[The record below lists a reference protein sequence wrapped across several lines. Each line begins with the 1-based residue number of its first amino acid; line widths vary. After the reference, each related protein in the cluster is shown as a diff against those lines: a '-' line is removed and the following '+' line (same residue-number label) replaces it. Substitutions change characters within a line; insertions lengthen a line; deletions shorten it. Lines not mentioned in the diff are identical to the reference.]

1 MSLLNKHIF
10 ISKTP
15 SEVEDL
21 QKMVKISGGTL
32 TATPLIFFEEIP
44 FKEIPTTDI
53 IFFSSPRGV
62 KYFFGQCRVFPKAMI
77 ACVGNT
83 TAKALDK
90 LGLHPSFIGNE
101 EHSIEEVADSFRSF
115 AGKNTVLFPVSDIT
129 LGTISSILDPLQAI
143 QFPVYRTIL
152 APAKIEGCDVYV
164 FSSPSNV
171 RSFFELNTIPIN
183 ATVIAWG
190 NSTSKELELFG
201 VSSKKLG
208 TPSLKCLIQLLND
221 H

>member
-21 QKMVKISGGTL
+21 QKVVKRSGGTL
-32 TATPLIFFEEIP
+32 TATALISFQEIP
-44 FKEIPTTDI
+44 FKEIPATDI

-62 KYFFGQCRVFPKAMI
+62 KYFFGQCRAFPKAKI
-77 ACVGNT
+77 ACVGST

-90 LGLHPSFIGNE
+90 LGLHPSFIGND
-101 EHSIEEVADSFRSF
+101 EHSIDEVADSFRSF
-115 AGKNTVLFPVSDIT
+115 AEKKTVLFPVSDIT
-129 LGTISSILDPLQAI
+129 LGTISSLLDTSQAI
-143 QFPVYRTIL
+143 QFPVYRTVL
-152 APAKIEGCDVYV
+152 TSTRIEGCNVYV

-171 RSFFELNTIPIN
+171 RSFFELNTIPSN

-208 TPSLKCLIQLLND
+208 TPSMKCLIETLKER
-221 H
+221 